1 MQTLILDFDGTIA
14 DTRMSIIR
22 TIQITLHELH
32 LALVDD
38 MEIQKRIGLP
48 LVDTFI
54 EVAKIT
60 DKTLLD
66 KAISIYREKYDVVSS
81 ETVTLFPH
89 VRSVLQKLH
98 KQGVCIAVASS
109 KGKDSLLALLEKLEI
124 KTFINIIV
132 GEQDVEHK
140 KPAPDMV
147 LHILKGTQSTAE
159 NTLVAGDTIFD
170 IAMGQAAMCKT
181 CGVTY
186 GNHSREVLQQQKPD
200 YIIDDFSELLRNCF
214 NL

>member
-22 TIQITLHELH
+22 TIQITLNELH
-32 LALVDD
+32 LAPVDD

-66 KAISIYREKYDVVSS
+66 KAISIYREKYNEVSR

-89 VRSVLQKLH
+89 SPITLLMILASCSEAVLI
-98 KQGVCIAVASS
+98 C
-109 KGKDSLLALLEKLEI
+109 
-124 KTFINIIV
+124 
-132 GEQDVEHK
+132 
-140 KPAPDMV
+140 
-147 LHILKGTQSTAE
+147 
-159 NTLVAGDTIFD
+159 
-170 IAMGQAAMCKT
+170 
-181 CGVTY
+181 
-186 GNHSREVLQQQKPD
+186 
-200 YIIDDFSELLRNCF
+200 
-214 NL
+214 